1 MTTVVFADLVGSTSL
16 YERLG
21 DAAAS
26 RFVTQL
32 TGLLSEVF
40 KQHHGRVVKL
50 LGDGLFV
57 VFLREGDALAACIN
71 IQKRLQDS
79 PIRPGG
85 QGAAVQMQIGMDS
98 GDVVEIDGDCFGDT
112 VNSAA
117 RLAGLAGGGQIL
129 TTQNV
134 WAVLL
139 PIQQQALRSMGPM
152 YLRGRA
158 ETSHVYRVEW
168 QTGRDEDATMAGR
181 SMFAQSQPSF
191 LELTYADQVVRLDAS
206 SGPRSFGRSVDA
218 SLPINDPRV
227 SRVHG
232 TLAWRG
238 GQFVL
243 TDASTY
249 GTWVYMGNQPDAVVL
264 RRTECYLVGSGQI
277 VPGSVRS
284 DDNDAPLISFAI
296 KTDNLQDLP
305 NTP

>member
-1 MTTVVFADLVGSTSL
+1 MTTVVFTDLVGSTSL

-26 RFVTQL
+26 HFVTQL

-71 IQKRLQDS
+71 IQKRLQDN
-79 PIRPGG
+79 PIHPGC
-85 QGAAVQMQIGMDS
+85 QGAAVQVQIGMDS
-98 GDVVEIDGDCFGDT
+98 GDVIEIDGDCFGDT

-117 RLAGLAGGGQIL
+117 RLASLAGGGQIL

-134 WAVLL
+134 WSALL

-152 YLRGRA
+152 YLRGRT

-181 SMFAQSQPSF
+181 SMFAAQHTSF
-191 LELTYADQVVRLDAS
+191 LQLSWAHQLLRLDS
-206 SGPRSFGRSVDA
+206 KSKPVNIGRAVESA
-218 SLPINDPRV
+218 LHINDPRV
-227 SRVHG
+227 SRVHA

-243 TDASTY
+243 TDTSTY
-249 GTWVYMGNQPDAVVL
+249 GTWVYMGNQLDAVVL

-277 VPGSVRS
+277 VPGSVRG
-284 DDNDAPLISFAI
+284 DNAAPLISFVI
-296 KTDNLQDLP
+296 KAEKLPDL
-305 NTP
+305 